1 MHSHSL
7 PLSASLALVTV
18 LGAGCTETTT
28 ISPVTTGGWF
38 NGKVVTF
45 VYDRNFFCAEP
56 PSSGA
61 DSRCEAVE
69 DAITQPRTGTIPEL
83 YVMVPLFTPLP
94 AASTLQCPTAGT
106 CITHPT
112 TIDLSR
118 IFGAGTAD
126 AVLPAHSHI
135 VDDDLG
141 GAFDWWGIEII
152 GVKDSATW
160 SRIVAARSI
169 DSVRV
174 LQAADPGQAKIT
186 TDIGTN
192 SFLFFAVK

>member
-1 MHSHSL
+1 
-7 PLSASLALVTV
+7 
-18 LGAGCTETTT
+18 
-28 ISPVTTGGWF
+28 
-38 NGKVVTF
+38 
-45 VYDRNFFCAEP
+45 
-56 PSSGA
+56 
-61 DSRCEAVE
+61 
-69 DAITQPRTGTIPEL
+69 L

-118 IFGAGTAD
+118 IFGAGTAN

-169 DSVRV
+169 DTVRV